1 MLFTAF
7 DKLFVSSFNI
17 EKLVECSYNDQGIYL
32 HYFGHYSLAKT
43 FRRFKYHN
51 LTLKIYGINAFTFY
65 LYTKIYFNKST
76 LLLMKLVSSVPC
88 NKP

>member
-17 EKLVECSYNDQGIYL
+17 EKLLECSYNDQDIYL
-32 HYFGHYSLAKT
+32 HYFGHHSLAKT

-51 LTLKIYGINAFTFY
+51 LALKIYGINAFTFY
-65 LYTKIYFNKST
+65 LYYLS
-76 LLLMKLVSSVPC
+76 LLHASIDHFFLLK
-88 NKP
+88 K